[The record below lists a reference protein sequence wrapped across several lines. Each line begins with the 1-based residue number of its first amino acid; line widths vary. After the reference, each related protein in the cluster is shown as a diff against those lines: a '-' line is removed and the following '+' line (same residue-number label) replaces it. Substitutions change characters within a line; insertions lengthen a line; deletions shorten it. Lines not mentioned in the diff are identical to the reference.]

1 MERDL
6 HILLQPLRPFWL
18 VVIDVLGQDLCRL
31 AQLGW
36 LVRRLCEGLYY
47 LFLRFVVVNW
57 RGREAAHHARG
68 LHPGLLVVGILLI
81 SLEHRVVVALVLH
94 VGVLAH
100 VAAFLLVEVKCARI
114 EAIHGVVVAVTL
126 LDDDQVLHVL
136 AVSCL
141 HLSVGDVD
149 CCVLP
154 RAEGALRCDSVPLVL
169 LIRRVKEYVALV
181 FVFL

>member
-1 MERDL
+1 MKAAEKSRV
-6 HILLQPLRPFWL
+6 W
-18 VVIDVLGQDLCRL
+18 
-31 AQLGW
+31 A
-36 LVRRLCEGLYY
+36 GLTY
-47 LFLRFVVVNW
+47 VVVNW

-81 SLEHRVVVALVLH
+81 PLEHRVVVALVLH

-149 CCVLP
+149 CCVLS